1 MAVEATNETESAAE
15 SQELDR
21 EVLLTVYRRRPRGVA
36 GEEAQGEQNHFY
48 THMHDSHGPACFGWI
63 RALGVGDCCH
73 DGHGH
78 VERVAVERVDPRCH
92 FLAFILYLAIDAHL
106 PNGTSQ

>member
-36 GEEAQGEQNHFY
+36 GEEAQGESRY
-48 THMHDSHGPACFGWI
+48 GTRSVMGSP
-63 RALGVGDCCH
+63 
-73 DGHGH
+73 
-78 VERVAVERVDPRCH
+78 DPKKTYHAREV
-92 FLAFILYLAIDAHL
+92 
-106 PNGTSQ
+106 